1 MIFRDPSQMSEDLGM
16 LRDTVRRF
24 VADAVTPHG
33 DAWEAEGRSPK
44 SVLKQMGDLGL
55 LGVRYPEAYGGSEL
69 DTRATVALHEE
80 LGRATYGGFNAMV
93 AVHTDMA
100 SPHLAR
106 YGTEDQKARLMP
118 GIVAGDILT
127 AVAVTEPGAGSDV
140 AGITTKAVRDGNG
153 WRLNGTKVFI
163 TNGATADVLFVGA
176 KTDTSVKGS
185 RGISIFIVPRDTP
198 GFSVART
205 LDKTGWRSSDTAE
218 LVFEDAWLP
227 ADAMLGEENRGFY
240 AIMDNFQNE
249 RLTLGAM
256 SVGMAM
262 AGIELTLDWVKQR
275 QAFGKTLWDIGAI
288 RQRLSMAAAE
298 VEASRQLLWHAA
310 WPDSQGQDRVRE
322 VSMVK
327 ALTDAGMDG
336 ASVLAGTQD
345 QAIKD
350 AVLAN
355 TKASG
360 ERGNSGATTFF
371 AGDEMFFGKDRL
383 RDFEEEIL
391 RQRDAG

>member
-1 MIFRDPSQMSEDLGM
+1 MATSFPPWTDEHDMIR
-16 LRDTVRRF
+16 RTVRKFAEERLY
-24 VADAVTPHG
+24 PHRSDWDKAG
-33 DAWEAEGRSPK
+33 EYPAREVFQEMAE
-44 SVLKQMGDLGL
+44 LGL
-55 LGVRYPEAYGGSEL
+55 LGIKVDPAYGGIGL
-69 DTRATVALHEE
+69 DWWANTAFCEE
-80 LGRATYGGFNAMV
+80 LSWCRNAGVVMSILV
-93 AVHTDMA
+93 NTDMA
-100 SPHLAR
+100 TGVIDEIGTHEQKEEFLAPVIR
-106 YGTEDQKARLMP
+106 GEKIAAL
-118 GIVAGDILT
+118 GVS
-127 AVAVTEPGAGSDV
+127 EPGAGSDV

-153 WRLNGTKVFI
+153 WRLNGSKVFI

-176 KTDTSVKGS
+176 KTDTNVKGS

-218 LVFEDAWLP
+218 LVFEDAYLP
-227 ADAMLGEENRGFY
+227 GDALLGEENRGFY

-275 QAFGKTLWDIGAI
+275 QAFGKTLWDVGAI

-310 WPDSQGQDRVRE
+310 WLDAEGQDCVRE

-327 ALTDAGMDG
+327 ALTGEMVNRVLYECTQFFGGMGFMRENPVERLYRDARVMSIGG
-336 ASVLAGTQD
+336 
-345 QAIKD
+345 
-350 AVLAN
+350 
-355 TKASG
+355 
-360 ERGNSGATTFF
+360 GATEVMLEEV
-371 AGDEMFFGKDRL
+371 AKRL
-383 RDFEEEIL
+383 
-391 RQRDAG
+391 

>member
-310 WPDSQGQDRVRE
+310 WLDSQGQDCVRE

-327 ALTDAGMDG
+327 ALTGEMVNKVLYDCTQFFGGMGFMRENPVERLYRDARVMSIGG
-336 ASVLAGTQD
+336 
-345 QAIKD
+345 
-350 AVLAN
+350 
-355 TKASG
+355 
-360 ERGNSGATTFF
+360 GATEVMLEEV
-371 AGDEMFFGKDRL
+371 AKRL
-383 RDFEEEIL
+383 
-391 RQRDAG
+391 

>member
-1 MIFRDPSQMSEDLGM
+1 MIFRDPSQMPEDLGM
-16 LRDTVRRF
+16 LRDTVKRF

-69 DTRATVALHEE
+69 DTRATVTLHEE
-80 LGRATYGGFNAMV
+80 LGRATFGGFNAMV

-106 YGTEDQKARLMP
+106 YGTDEQKARLMP

-176 KTDTSVKGS
+176 KTDTNVKGS

-218 LVFEDAWLP
+218 LVFQDAYLS
-227 ADAMLGEENRGFY
+227 ADALLGEENRGFY

-262 AGIELTLDWVKQR
+262 AGVELTLDWVKQR

-310 WPDSQGQDRVRE
+310 WLDSQGQDCVRE

-327 ALTDAGMDG
+327 ALTGEMVNKVLYDCTQFFGGMGFMRENPVERLYRDARVMSIGG
-336 ASVLAGTQD
+336 
-345 QAIKD
+345 
-350 AVLAN
+350 
-355 TKASG
+355 
-360 ERGNSGATTFF
+360 GATEVMLEEV
-371 AGDEMFFGKDRL
+371 AKRL
-383 RDFEEEIL
+383 
-391 RQRDAG
+391 